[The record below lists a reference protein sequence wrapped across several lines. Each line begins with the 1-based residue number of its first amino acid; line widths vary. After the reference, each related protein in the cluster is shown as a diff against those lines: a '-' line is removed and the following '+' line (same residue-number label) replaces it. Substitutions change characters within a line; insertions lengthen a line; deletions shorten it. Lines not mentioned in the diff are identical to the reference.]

1 MLYDNKCIWLLL
13 EDFNPHMKF
22 LLYGSSSQLFGLP
35 SVSVRVSNNWLDN
48 VFILLSSIFESILF
62 IVKEL
67 IVKMLDVI
75 IIIITIL
82 RRISVK

>member
-1 MLYDNKCIWLLL
+1 
-13 EDFNPHMKF
+13 MKF